1 VFNFL
6 YFMEFL
12 YFPEDRADY
21 IPGIISLVIFMGGA
35 IIATYFIIKK
45 SKRDEEKFEEE
56 YINKKNTD
64 EKSDSYN

>member
-1 VFNFL
+1 
-6 YFMEFL
+6 MEFL

-21 IPGIISLVIFMGGA
+21 IPGIISLVIFMVGA
-35 IIATYFIIKK
+35 VIATYFIIKK

-56 YINKKNTD
+56 YMNQKNTD